1 MQPEV
6 RPYQRSDRHALS
18 QLLNE
23 AADRG
28 KWSISSLDDYLAGVL
43 ARDGRIWN
51 LFRGD
56 LLVGHAQIDAL
67 PGLDGQ
73 FDLSG
78 CIATQV
84 RRQGLASHL
93 LAWILADLKE
103 STVKQISHPVKSL
116 AGEAAQFLLS
126 QDFFIGHQELVMELP
141 ALSRPALTRLP
152 APFYLQTFPGSQ
164 AISYFRRLYEDSFSG
179 RPWYQPYL
187 SDHEVSQELA
197 GPADLLF
204 LMHNGQPVGFAWL
217 RWPEFDKAQIEPIG
231 LVVPFQ
237 GQGLGHTFLSAILD
251 QAFQQGARRIC
262 LGVWLD
268 NKVALHL
275 YQKVGFQPT
284 FTTTYLAYNIE
295 GETQMSQ

>member
-6 RPYQRSDRHALS
+6 RPYQRSDRYALS

-28 KWSISSLDDYLAGVL
+28 TWSAPSLDDYLAGVL

-51 LFRGD
+51 LFSGD
-56 LLVGHAQIDAL
+56 LLVGYAQIDAL

-73 FDLSG
+73 YDLSG
-78 CIATQV
+78 CIATEA
-84 RRQGLASHL
+84 RHQGLASHL
-93 LAWILADLKE
+93 LGRILADLKG

-116 AGEAAQFLLS
+116 VSEAAQFLLS

-141 ALSRPALTRLP
+141 ALSQPALTRLP
-152 APFYLQTFPGSQ
+152 APFYLQTNPASL
-164 AISYFRRLYEDSFSG
+164 AISYFRQLYDDSFSG

-187 SDHEVSQELA
+187 TDDEVSQELA

-204 LMHNGQPVGFAWL
+204 LMHDGQPVGFAWL
-217 RWPEFDKAQIEPIG
+217 RWPEIDKAQIEPIG
-231 LVVPFQ
+231 LAVLFQ
-237 GQGLGHTFLSAILD
+237 GRGLGHALLSAVLD
-251 QAFQQGARRIC
+251 QAFQQGARSVS

-268 NKVALHL
+268 NKAALHL
-275 YQKVGFQPT
+275 YQKVGFQSS
-284 FTTTYLAYNIE
+284 FTITYLAYNIE
-295 GETQMSQ
+295 GETQISQ